1 MNKMLIP
8 ILFALLT
15 AAFWGSYG
23 PLIGNAQPPRIDG
36 RPLGP
41 PEGWTSF
48 KPYVF
53 IGLAYTVAAVIGGLG
68 MMYVKGDTFNFGG
81 SHFPTA
87 KWGFLAGLVGAIGAL
102 SLTMAMVSSKG
113 NALLVMP
120 IVFGGAVSVTALI
133 SVLRLHAG
141 TSISPLLWVGM
152 GLVAVGIVLVASNTP
167 HGHAA
172 PVSVAPEPSV
182 ADSLPGDSLPGDAPE
197 VSVAAAGERPVG
209 AGQTSG

>member
-1 MNKMLIP
+1 MQKMLIP

-23 PLIGNAQPPRIDG
+23 PLIGNAQPPRLDG

-41 PEGWTSF
+41 PDGWTSF

-53 IGLAYTVAAVIGGLG
+53 IGIAYTVAAVIGGLI
-68 MMYVKGDTFNFGG
+68 MMYVKGDTFSYTGA
-81 SHFPTA
+81 HWPTA

-102 SLTMAMVSSKG
+102 SLTVAMTTSKG

-133 SVLRLHAG
+133 SVLRLHHG
-141 TSISPLLWVGM
+141 VKTSPLLWVGM
-152 GLVAVGIVLVASNTP
+152 ALVAVGIVLVARNTP

-172 PVSVAPEPSV
+172 PVSSATEPPVAANPSV
-182 ADSLPGDSLPGDAPE
+182 EAE
-197 VSVAAAGERPVG
+197 AAAG
-209 AGQTSG
+209 